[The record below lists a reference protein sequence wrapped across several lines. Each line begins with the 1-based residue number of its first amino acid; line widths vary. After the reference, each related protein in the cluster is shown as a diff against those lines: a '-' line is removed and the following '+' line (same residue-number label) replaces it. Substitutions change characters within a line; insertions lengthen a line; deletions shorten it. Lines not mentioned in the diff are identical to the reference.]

1 MSISAPVR
9 MPANTAAA
17 LSMAVQAAHVASQAA
32 AHSAAALLVEA
43 TGTSGTIH
51 RAWRGEGPE
60 AWCRVTATNLYVNIL
75 RSSHG
80 DRAHCELTAITHE
93 GYERIRAW
101 AQDRNGCPHDEA
113 CDCVESPWPTLAEL
127 LDDGGEMEIVYR
139 NDDERG
145 FAKAAFN
152 RISLTLFDEPV
163 TTLAHM
169 ITLSRSA

>member
-1 MSISAPVR
+1 M
-9 MPANTAAA
+9 
-17 LSMAVQAAHVASQAA
+17 
-32 AHSAAALLVEA
+32 
-43 TGTSGTIH
+43 
-51 RAWRGEGPE
+51 
-60 AWCRVTATNLYVNIL
+60 
-75 RSSHG
+75 
-80 DRAHCELTAITHE
+80 
-93 GYERIRAW
+93 
-101 AQDRNGCPHDEA
+101 
-113 CDCVESPWPTLAEL
+113 ESPWPTLAEL